1 MQRRSHKK
9 SRKGC
14 NNCKARRIK
23 CGEEKPRCGN
33 CLDFHAE
40 CIYSCGQAEN
50 PYMRANLQV
59 HNFNLR
65 DLQYFHHFLQAAI
78 PHLPLGSDT
87 LWVEA
92 IPRLAY
98 HRPYLMHALLGLGA
112 FSLGALFPEHKGYNR
127 DALDHRLYA
136 IRGLNSAIS
145 NSCRESDDS
154 SAILASC
161 YALTFQSIY
170 LADGMTDFII
180 FVRGCYLAT
189 NTLRGDGQLI
199 ALPAQHLDIVAP
211 KLGHMLK
218 PNIRELQK
226 GLADLVKISNL
237 LETPFEHEFYSGVKE
252 VLAGSIESLQLGYVR
267 FVSLYEMWSS
277 RANVEALI
285 NPNNTVLQLMLYLYL
300 LESLI
305 LAPFTPW
312 DFPQGLSTDHRLS
325 STLKWADKIWMR
337 LSNDSKAYLEWPKSV
352 YDRLKATRN
361 KVGDSS
367 LLDELKDIFLAKELE
382 SNM

>member
-14 NNCKARRIK
+14 YSCKARRIK
-23 CGEEKPRCGN
+23 CGEEKPRCEN
-33 CLDFHAE
+33 CFDFHAE
-40 CIYSCGQAEN
+40 CIYHSGQGES
-50 PYMRANLQV
+50 PHIRADLQV
-59 HNFNLR
+59 HHFNPR
-65 DLQYFHHFLQAAI
+65 DLQYFHHFLQVAT
-78 PHLPLGSDT
+78 PHLPLGSDK
-87 LWVEA
+87 LWVEE

-112 FSLGALFPEHKGYNR
+112 FALGALSPEQKVYNR
-127 DALDHRLYA
+127 DALEHRLYA
-136 IRGLNSAIS
+136 IRGLNSVIS
-145 NSCRESDDS
+145 NPCRESDES

-170 LADGMTDFII
+170 LGDGMADFIV

-189 NTLRGDGQLI
+189 NTLHGDGLLI
-199 ALPAQHLDIVAP
+199 SLPTQHLDIIAL
-211 KLGHMLK
+211 KFGHMLK

-226 GLADLVKISNL
+226 GLADLAQISNL
-237 LETPFEHEFYSGVKE
+237 LETPFEHEFYYGIKE

-267 FVSLYEMWSS
+267 FISLYEMWASME
-277 RANVEALI
+277 NVEALI
-285 NPNNTVLQLMLYLYL
+285 NPFNTVLQLMLFLYL

-312 DFPQGLSTDHRLS
+312 DFPEGVSTDYRLN
-325 STLKWADKIWMR
+325 STLKWCGKIWMG
-337 LSNDSKAYLEWPKSV
+337 LSNNLKAYLEWPKSV
-352 YDRLKATRN
+352 YDRLDARTN

-367 LLDELKDIFLAKELE
+367 LLDELKEIFLEKGLD
-382 SNM
+382 SSG